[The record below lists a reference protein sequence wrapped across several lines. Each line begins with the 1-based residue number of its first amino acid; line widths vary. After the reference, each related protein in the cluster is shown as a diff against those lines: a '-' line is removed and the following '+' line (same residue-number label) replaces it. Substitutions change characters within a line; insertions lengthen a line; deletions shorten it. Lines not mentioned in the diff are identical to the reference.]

1 MYLKPNDLPEL
12 QEGETRRVTV
22 ALSGALGAN
31 TVSTFT
37 ASCDNLMVS
46 SISNDTDSGMFLLTA
61 SQVGTHYVLCQ
72 ATLSSGE
79 TIKGYVRAKVK
90 AAPCSSGSDGYND

>member
-1 MYLKPNDLPEL
+1 MQLKPDDLPDL
-12 QEGETRRVTV
+12 QEGEVRRVTV

-31 TVSTFT
+31 TVS
-37 ASCDNLMVS
+37 
-46 SISNDTDSGMFLLTA
+46 TDSGMFLLTA

-90 AAPCSSGSDGYND
+90 AAPCSSSADYE